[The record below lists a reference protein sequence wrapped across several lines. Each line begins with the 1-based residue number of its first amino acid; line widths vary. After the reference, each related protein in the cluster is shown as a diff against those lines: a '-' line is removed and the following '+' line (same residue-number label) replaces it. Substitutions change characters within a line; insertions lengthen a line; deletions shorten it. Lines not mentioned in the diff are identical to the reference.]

1 MYKTILVPL
10 DGSRRAEK
18 ILPHMEELARRY
30 QAEIVFFRVVEPPI
44 LFGEGGASITKQYE
58 QDLERRIQNSE
69 QYLEA
74 QVRKFTEKG
83 LAARSRL
90 GGRYPVVEG
99 IVTAAE
105 EEDADLIALA
115 SHGRSGISRFFYGS
129 VAAAVLH
136 RIDRPLFLIRSQDP
150 FE

>member
-1 MYKTILVPL
+1 MYKTIFVPL

-18 ILPHMEELARRY
+18 VLPHVEELARRY

-44 LFGEGGASITKQYE
+44 MFGEGEASLTRQYE
-58 QDLERRIQNSE
+58 QEVEQQIKNSE
-69 QYLEA
+69 QYLDGHVQA
-74 QVRKFTEKG
+74 LREKG

-90 GGRYPVVEG
+90 GGRHSVVEG

-105 EEDADLIALA
+105 EENADLIAFA

-129 VAAAVLH
+129 VAAGLLQ
-136 RIDRPLFLIRSQDP
+136 RIDRPLFLIRSRDK
-150 FE
+150 EE